1 MIIKAFI
8 NCKSKPCLLILD
20 TSSSPSKSSAP
31 FPGVKLFMNQLEELL
46 TQEQSR
52 GRSKASSSGLTIS
65 MTHKRNSLEL
75 LLVGTHPVCPK
86 SMEAHKKLRT
96 HQEEAFRYNCN
107 LFKPRYISIMTGD
120 HQFLCSFQRLLI
132 TVVCLKN
139 LSDRSLREISI

>member
-1 MIIKAFI
+1 MIKAFS

-107 LFKPRYISIMTGD
+107 LFKPRYSSIMTGD
-120 HQFLCSFQRLLI
+120 HQFLCSFQ
-132 TVVCLKN
+132 
-139 LSDRSLREISI
+139 